1 MFTVTKVY
9 LILCIIGTIIKSI
22 GKKWDDELRNIW
34 TESFNGT
41 IYWLWVPVIID
52 VLTKIIYYF
61 WLKNEIINFFK

>member
-22 GKKWDDELRNIW
+22 GKKWDDELRQIW

-41 IYWLWVPVIID
+41 IYWLWVPVLID
-52 VLTKIIYYF
+52 ALSEIAYYF
-61 WLKNEIINFFK
+61 WLKNEIINFFR